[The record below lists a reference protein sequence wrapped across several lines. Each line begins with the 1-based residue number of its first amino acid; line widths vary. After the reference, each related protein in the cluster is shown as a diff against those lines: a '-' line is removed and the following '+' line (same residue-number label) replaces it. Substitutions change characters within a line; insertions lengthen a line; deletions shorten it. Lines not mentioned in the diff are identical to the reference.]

1 MADTQATFNIFG
13 PVTKKEI
20 RVGYISTDRGY
31 VPLVD
36 LCEANRHEKNNPG
49 TVFIYENRD
58 KVLYLNI
65 DEVNLLKPED
75 LIPSK
80 TAADNSC
87 GGWPLNSP
95 CNNETVAN
103 FYGGGGVGVVGNPV
117 IGTDGAVLAVDLVH
131 GGFGYQYPPIVEVK
145 NSCDIGDGSLFESI
159 LSDEGYTINTLKYYD
174 ECPGIERKIELCDET
189 PVEKAGWGR
198 MFNQEGVDVGPW
210 DPEKYTRD
218 ILADPIDL
226 EMDAYKKQ
234 LAEFKNPFWTS
245 RENSGIKITSGDKVT
260 SIKYDVYHWAWGAK
274 PGINPKGEI
283 DNLYIKFLGRRGE
296 PSGIEYW
303 ENDKVYG
310 GSLETLEV
318 GFKLQREW
326 EDVCFG
332 DCKPVMPDVTYLSG
346 SYWEYDKENL

>member
-1 MADTQATFNIFG
+1 MADIKPTFDIFG
-13 PVTKKEI
+13 PSTKNDIK
-20 RVGYISTDRGY
+20 VGYISTDRGY
-31 VPLVD
+31 VQLVD
-36 LCEANRHEKNNPG
+36 LCEANRYAKYNPG
-49 TVFIYENRD
+49 TTFIYENRD
-58 KVLYLNI
+58 KVLYLDIN
-65 DEVNLLKPED
+65 DVNDLDPSILLPK
-75 LIPSK
+75 S
-80 TAADNSC
+80 TAADNGC
-87 GGWPLNSP
+87 GGIKLETP
-95 CNNETVAN
+95 CTNKTVAN
-103 FYGGGGVGVVGNPV
+103 FYGGGGVGVLGNPI
-117 IGTDGAVLAVDLVH
+117 IGTDGAVLAVDLVE

-145 NSCDIGDGSLFESI
+145 NGCDIGDGSLFESI

-274 PGINPKGEI
+274 PGENDPI
-283 DNLYIKFLGRRGE
+283 DNLYIKLFGRRGE
-296 PSGIEYW
+296 PSGLNFWRDKIAAGKNLSQIENEMKTFPEW
-303 ENDKVYG
+303 K
-310 GSLETLEV
+310 EV
-318 GFKLQREW
+318 CEGE
-326 EDVCFG
+326 
-332 DCKPVMPDVTYLSG
+332 CKPVMPDVTYLG
-346 SYWEYDKENL
+346 GQFYEYDSTKFHE